1 MKIICAA
8 DSQFSTKFWNLF
20 ELELLFSGLSDPSF
34 KNLKLIRVTG
44 MESSPAWPGHPTT
57 TIEQAFEGS
66 DSYNHLQCYVSATP
80 TGGDHASID
89 IEKAWVSQIK
99 LLNRGDGCC
108 GT

>member
-1 MKIICAA
+1 MILDKPMKPFRAA
-8 DSQFSTKFWNLF
+8 LIFP
-20 ELELLFSGLSDPSF
+20 GLSDPSF
-34 KNLKLIRVTG
+34 KNLKQICVTG
-44 MESSPAWPGHPTT
+44 MEASPASPGHPTT
-57 TIEQAFEGS
+57 TIEQALEGS

-89 IEKAWVSQIK
+89 IEKESISQIK